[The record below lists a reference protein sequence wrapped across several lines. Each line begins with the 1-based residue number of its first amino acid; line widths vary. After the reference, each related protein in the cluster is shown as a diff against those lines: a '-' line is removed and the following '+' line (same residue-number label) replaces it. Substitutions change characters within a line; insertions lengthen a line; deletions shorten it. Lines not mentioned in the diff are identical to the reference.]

1 MRGIIAWFVDN
12 SVAANLLMF
21 ILLIGGVGALFIVH
35 QEEFPNID
43 PDVVQI
49 RVPYLGAS
57 PEEVERSVCIRI
69 EEAVESIQGMDR
81 LRSTANEGACTTTI
95 EIAEGF

>member
-1 MRGIIAWFVDN
+1 
-12 SVAANLLMF
+12 MF

-49 RVPYLGAS
+49 RVPTS
-57 PEEVERSVCIRI
+57 RVS
-69 EEAVESIQGMDR
+69 
-81 LRSTANEGACTTTI
+81 
-95 EIAEGF
+95 